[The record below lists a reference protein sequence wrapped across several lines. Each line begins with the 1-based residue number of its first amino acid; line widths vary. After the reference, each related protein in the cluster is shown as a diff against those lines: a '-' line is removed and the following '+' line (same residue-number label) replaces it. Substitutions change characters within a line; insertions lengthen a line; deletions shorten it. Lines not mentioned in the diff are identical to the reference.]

1 MLIDFSITPLLLKYL
16 WVLTSWAAAAVPGVE
31 PVVLKV
37 SSSIFSS
44 PSQHVEVSSGKILN
58 WVSPCTSM
66 EVCVRVNVWL
76 KVLSHRCRQE
86 WWCCF
91 PVWSLKSC
99 FELEVSYLE
108 HGELKRP
115 DQNDRLFVVL
125 LRPFR
130 NSCCQ
135 GRHYRLSMY
144 WFET

>member
-1 MLIDFSITPLLLKYL
+1 MSIDFSITPLLLRYL

-44 PSQHVEVSSGKILN
+44 SSQHVEVSSGKILN
-58 WVSPCTSM
+58 RVSPCTSM
-66 EVCVRVNVWL
+66 EVCVHVNVWL
-76 KVLSHRCRQE
+76 KVLSHRYRQE

-135 GRHYRLSMY
+135 GRRYRLSMY
-144 WFET
+144 WFEA